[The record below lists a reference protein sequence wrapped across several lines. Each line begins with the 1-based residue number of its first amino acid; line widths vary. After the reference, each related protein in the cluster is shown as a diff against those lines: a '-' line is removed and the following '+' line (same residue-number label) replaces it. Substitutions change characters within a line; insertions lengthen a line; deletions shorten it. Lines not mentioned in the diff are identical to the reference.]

1 MTTKYVLCGG
11 AAHIPDPRNDSFY
24 REILKDTP
32 SEVNIL
38 VVLFAKEGE
47 KVTTNYDEGRA
58 QFNRVK
64 GDKILS
70 FKIAD
75 KSSFLEQASWA
86 DVIFSHGGSPQIQL
100 PIYKTFSKA
109 DLQDIFKGKVVAGD
123 SAGVYFLADYVYSNF
138 QNQLYRGLGLL
149 PIKLICHYTEGVE
162 KHIDTLPADL
172 EEVFLSEYQYRVFT
186 ARL

>member
-11 AAHIPDPRNDSFY
+11 AAHIPDPRNDNFY

-47 KVTTNYDEGRA
+47 KIITNYEEDQA
-58 QFNRVK
+58 QFNRVRGHK
-64 GDKILS
+64 VIN

-75 KSSFLEQASWA
+75 KDGFLEQISWA

-100 PIYKTFSKA
+100 PIYKTFSKV
-109 DLQDIFKGKVVAGD
+109 DLQDAFKGKAVAGD
-123 SAGVYFLADYVYSNF
+123 SAGIYFLAEYVYSNF

-162 KHIDTLPADL
+162 KHIDAVPADL
-172 EEVFLSEYQYRVFT
+172 EEVLLTEYQYKIIT
-186 ARL
+186 N